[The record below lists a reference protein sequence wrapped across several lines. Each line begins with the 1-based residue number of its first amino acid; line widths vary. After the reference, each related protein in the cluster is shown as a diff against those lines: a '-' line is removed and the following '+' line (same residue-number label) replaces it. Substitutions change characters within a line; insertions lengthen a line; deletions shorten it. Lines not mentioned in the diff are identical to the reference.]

1 MPDVHAKLSASGA
14 HRWINCPGSVVLE
27 ENFEDQGSEYAK
39 EGTLAHSVA
48 EIKLQKY
55 FMKGIGPKKFK
66 AAMDKFKESEYWQDE
81 MDKYTD
87 LYFDEIKKR
96 ALAYKDLPYVNIEER
111 VDFSPWVPEGFG
123 TCDCI
128 MIYGDEMQVIDL
140 KYGKGVPVSPEENPQ
155 LMLYGLGA
163 YNFYSIFYDIKKI
176 KLTIIQPRLDS
187 ILDWELSIDD
197 LLKFGDEIK
206 PIADKAYHGSDDL
219 KEGEHCRFC
228 KAKSRCPARASK
240 MFEAV
245 EELKPVMEKD
255 LALISNEDIS
265 KYLKESIGL
274 IDWIKDLEDEA
285 LKAILAGEEIP
296 GYKAV
301 EGRSNRAFAD
311 QDKAFEIL
319 QESGF
324 DEAMLY
330 ERKPLSLSKLEK
342 LVGKKEFGE
351 ILKGQIIKP
360 QGKPTLVEE
369 SDKRDPYVKDL
380 GFENLE
386 K

>member
-1 MPDVHAKLSASGA
+1 MPEVHAKLSASGA

-48 EIKLQKY
+48 ELKLQKY

-66 AAMDKFKESEYWQDE
+66 IAMDKFKESLYWQDE

-87 LYFDEIKKR
+87 IYFDEIKKR
-96 ALAYKDLPYVNIEER
+96 ALAFKDLPYVNIEER
-111 VDFSPWVPEGFG
+111 VNFSNWVPEGFG

-128 MIYGDEMQVIDL
+128 MIYGDTMQVIDL

-163 YNFYSIFYDIKKI
+163 YHAYSMFYDIKNI
-176 KLTIIQPRLDS
+176 RLTIIQPRLDS
-187 ILDWELSIDD
+187 ILDWELSIED
-197 LLKFGDEIK
+197 LLEFGEKIK
-206 PIADKAYHGSDDL
+206 PIADEAYHGSKKL

-245 EELKPVMEKD
+245 EELKPVMEKE

-265 KYLKESIGL
+265 KYLKETIGL

-285 LKAILAGEEIP
+285 LKSILAGEEIP

-330 ERKPLSLSKLEK
+330 ERKPLSLSRLEK

-351 ILKGQIIKP
+351 ILKDQIIKP

-380 GFENLE
+380 GFKNLE

>member
-1 MPDVHAKLSASGA
+1 MPDVHARLSASGA

-27 ENFEDQGSEYAK
+27 ENFEDQSSEYAK

-48 EIKLQKY
+48 ELKLQKY

-66 AAMDKFKESEYWQDE
+66 IAMDKFKESEYWQDE

-96 ALAYKDLPYVNIEER
+96 ALAFKDLPYINIEER
-111 VDFSPWVPEGFG
+111 VNFSNWVPEGFG

-128 MIYGDEMQVIDL
+128 MIYGDTMQVIDL
-140 KYGKGVPVSPEENPQ
+140 KYGKGVPVSPEDNPQ

-163 YNFYSIFYDIKKI
+163 YHAYSMFYDIKNI
-176 KLTIIQPRLDS
+176 RLTIIQPRLDS
-187 ILDWELSIDD
+187 ILDWDLSIDD
-197 LLKFGDEIK
+197 LLKFGEKIK
-206 PIADKAYHGSDDL
+206 PIADEAYHGSKKL

-265 KYLKESIGL
+265 KYLKETIGL

-285 LKAILAGEEIP
+285 LKSILAGEEIP

-330 ERKPLSLSKLEK
+330 ERKPLSLSRLEK

-351 ILKGQIIKP
+351 ILKDQIIKP

-380 GFENLE
+380 GFKNLE

>member
-27 ENFEDQGSEYAK
+27 ENFEDTGSEYAK

-48 EIKLQKY
+48 ELKLQKY
-55 FMKGIGPKKFK
+55 FLKGIGPKKFK

-81 MDKYTD
+81 MDKHTD
-87 LYFDEIKKR
+87 FYFDEIRKR
-96 ALAYKDLPYVNIEER
+96 ALIYNDIPYVNIEER

-128 MIYGDEMQVIDL
+128 MIYGDIMQVIDL
-140 KYGKGVPVSPEENPQ
+140 KYGKGVPVSPEKNPQ
-155 LMLYGLGA
+155 LMLYALGA
-163 YNFYSIFYDIKKI
+163 YNFYSMFYDIKRV

-187 ILDWELSIDD
+187 ILDWVLGIND
-197 LLKFGDEIK
+197 LLKFGEEIK

-245 EELKPVMEKD
+245 EELKPVIKKD
-255 LALISNEDIS
+255 LALISNEDIA
-265 KYLKESIGL
+265 KYLKETIGL

-285 LKAILAGEEIP
+285 LRSILAGEEIP

-301 EGRSNRAFAD
+301 EGRSNRAFVD
-311 QDKAFEIL
+311 QDKAMATLE
-319 QESGF
+319 ENGF

-351 ILKGQIIKP
+351 ILKEQIIKP

-380 GFENLE
+380 GFEEVIN
-386 K
+386 

>member
-1 MPDVHAKLSASGA
+1 MPEVHAKLSASGA

-48 EIKLQKY
+48 ELKLQKY

-66 AAMDKFKESEYWQDE
+66 IAMDKFKESLYWQDE

-87 LYFDEIKKR
+87 IYFDEIKKR
-96 ALAYKDLPYVNIEER
+96 ALAFKDLPYVNIEER
-111 VDFSPWVPEGFG
+111 VNFSYWVPEGFG

-128 MIYGDEMQVIDL
+128 MIYGDTMQVIDL

-163 YNFYSIFYDIKKI
+163 YYAYLMFYDIKTVR
-176 KLTIIQPRLDS
+176 LTIIQPRLDS
-187 ILDWELSIDD
+187 ILDWDISIED
-197 LLKFGDEIK
+197 LLEFGEKIR
-206 PIADKAYHGSDDL
+206 PIADEAYHGSKKL

-245 EELKPVMEKD
+245 EELKPVMKKD

-285 LKAILAGEEIP
+285 FKSILAGEEIP

-330 ERKPLSLSKLEK
+330 ERKPLSLSRLEK

-351 ILKGQIIKP
+351 ILKDQIIKP
-360 QGKPTLVEE
+360 QGKPTLVED

>member
-1 MPDVHAKLSASGA
+1 MPEVHAKLSASGA

-48 EIKLQKY
+48 ELKLQKY

-96 ALAYKDLPYVNIEER
+96 ALAFKDLPYVNIEER
-111 VDFSPWVPEGFG
+111 VNFSNWVPEGFG

-128 MIYGDEMQVIDL
+128 MIYGDTMQVIDL

-163 YNFYSIFYDIKKI
+163 YNAYSMFYDIKNI
-176 KLTIIQPRLDS
+176 RLTIIQPRLDS

-197 LLKFGDEIK
+197 LLKFGEKIK
-206 PIADKAYHGSDDL
+206 PIADEAYHGSKKL

-245 EELKPVMEKD
+245 EELKPVMKKD

-285 LKAILAGEEIP
+285 LKSILAGEEIP

-330 ERKPLSLSKLEK
+330 ERKPLSLSRLEK

-351 ILKGQIIKP
+351 ILKDQIIKP

-380 GFENLE
+380 GFEEVIN
-386 K
+386 

>member
-1 MPDVHAKLSASGA
+1 MPEVHAKLSASGA

-27 ENFEDQGSEYAK
+27 ENFEDQSSEYAK

-48 EIKLQKY
+48 ELKLQKY

-66 AAMDKFKESEYWQDE
+66 IAMDNFKESEYWQDE

-96 ALAYKDLPYVNIEER
+96 ALAFKNLPYVNIEER
-111 VDFSPWVPEGFG
+111 VNFSNWVPEGFG

-128 MIYGDEMQVIDL
+128 MIYGDTMQVIDL

-163 YNFYSIFYDIKKI
+163 YNAYSMFYDIKNI
-176 KLTIIQPRLDS
+176 RLTIIQPRLDS
-187 ILDWELSIDD
+187 ILDWGLSIDD
-197 LLKFGDEIK
+197 LLKFGEKIK
-206 PIADKAYHGSDDL
+206 PIADEAYHGSKKL

-228 KAKSRCPARASK
+228 KAKSRCPARANK

-285 LKAILAGEEIP
+285 LKSILAGEEIP

-351 ILKGQIIKP
+351 ILKDQIIKP

-380 GFENLE
+380 GFENLG

>member
-1 MPDVHAKLSASGA
+1 MPEVHARLSASGA

-27 ENFEDQGSEYAK
+27 ENFDDQGSDYAK

-48 EIKLQKY
+48 ELKLQKY

-66 AAMDKFKESEYWQDE
+66 IAMDKFKESEYWQDE

-96 ALAYKDLPYVNIEER
+96 ALAFKDLPYVNIEER
-111 VDFSPWVPEGFG
+111 VNFSNWVPEGFG

-128 MIYGDEMQVIDL
+128 MIYGDTMQVIDL

-163 YNFYSIFYDIKKI
+163 YNAYSMFYDIKNI
-176 KLTIIQPRLDS
+176 RLTIIQPRLDS

-197 LLKFGDEIK
+197 LLKFGEKIK
-206 PIADKAYHGSDDL
+206 PIADEAYHGSKKL

-245 EELKPVMEKD
+245 EELKPVMKKD

-274 IDWIKDLEDEA
+274 IDWIKDMEDEA
-285 LKAILAGEEIP
+285 LRSILAGEEIP

-324 DEAMLY
+324 DEAVLY
-330 ERKPLSLSKLEK
+330 ERKPLSLSRLEK

-351 ILKGQIIKP
+351 ILKDQIIKP

-369 SDKRDPYVKDL
+369 SDKRDSYVKDL
-380 GFENLE
+380 GFKNLE

>member
-14 HRWINCPGSVVLE
+14 HRWINCPGSVLLE
-27 ENFEDQGSEYAK
+27 ENFEDQGSEYAR

-48 EIKLQKY
+48 ELKLQKY

-66 AAMDKFKESEYWQDE
+66 AAMDKFKESDLWQDE

-87 LYFDEIKKR
+87 IYFDEIKRR
-96 ALAYKDLPYVNIEER
+96 ALEYKERPYVNIEER
-111 VDFSPWVPEGFG
+111 VDFSSWVPEGFG

-128 MIYGDEMQVIDL
+128 MIYGDTMQVIDL

-163 YNFYSIFYDIKKI
+163 YHAYSMFYNIKTVR
-176 KLTIIQPRLDS
+176 LTIIQPRLDS
-187 ILDWELSIDD
+187 ILDWDISIED
-197 LLKFGDEIK
+197 LLKFGESIK
-206 PIADKAYHGSDDL
+206 PIAEKAYHGCDEF

-228 KAKSRCPARASK
+228 KAKSRCPERAK
-240 MFEAV
+240 TMFKQV
-245 EELKPVMEKD
+245 EELKPAMEKD
-255 LALISNEDIS
+255 LALISNGDIS
-265 KYLKESIGL
+265 KYLQETKGL

-285 LKAILAGEEIP
+285 LSSILAGEEIP

-301 EGRSNRAFAD
+301 EGRSNRTFRD
-311 QDKAFEIL
+311 VDKALEIL
-319 QESGF
+319 EGHGF
-324 DEAMLY
+324 EEAMLY

-342 LVGKKEFGE
+342 LVGKKDFTDLLADEV
-351 ILKGQIIKP
+351 IKP

-369 SDKRDPYVKDL
+369 SDKRPPFVKDL
-380 GFENLE
+380 GFEE
-386 K
+386 ITD

>member
-48 EIKLQKY
+48 ELKLQKY

-66 AAMDKFKESEYWQDE
+66 AAMDKFKKSEYWKDE

-111 VDFSPWVPEGFG
+111 VNFSHWVPEGFG

-128 MIYGDEMQVIDL
+128 MIYDDTMQVIDL

-163 YNFYSIFYDIKKI
+163 YYAYLMFYDIKKV

-187 ILDWELSIDD
+187 ILDWELSIED
-197 LLKFGDEIK
+197 LLEFGEKIR
-206 PIADKAYHGSDDL
+206 PIADEAFRGSKKL

-228 KAKSRCPARASK
+228 KAKSRCPERASK

-245 EELKPVMEKD
+245 EELKPIMEKD

-265 KYLKESIGL
+265 KYLKETIGL

-285 LKAILAGEEIP
+285 LKSILAGEEIP

-301 EGRSNRAFAD
+301 EGRSNRAFVD
-311 QDKAFEIL
+311 QGRAFEIL

-351 ILKGQIIKP
+351 ILKGQIVKP

>member
-1 MPDVHAKLSASGA
+1 MPEVHARLSASGA

-48 EIKLQKY
+48 ELKLQKY

-66 AAMDKFKESEYWQDE
+66 TAMDKFKESEYWQDE

-96 ALAYKDLPYVNIEER
+96 ALAFKDLPYVNIEER
-111 VDFSPWVPEGFG
+111 VNFSNWVPEGFG

-128 MIYGDEMQVIDL
+128 MIYGDTMQVIDL
-140 KYGKGVPVSPEENPQ
+140 KYGKGVSVSPEENPQ
-155 LMLYGLGA
+155 LMLYALGA
-163 YNFYSIFYDIKKI
+163 YNAYSIFYDIKNI

-187 ILDWELSIDD
+187 ILDWELSIED
-197 LLKFGDEIK
+197 LLEFGEKIR
-206 PIADKAYHGSDDL
+206 PIADEAYHGSKKL

-265 KYLKESIGL
+265 KYLKETIGL

-285 LKAILAGEEIP
+285 LKSILAGEEIP

-330 ERKPLSLSKLEK
+330 ERKPLSLSRLEK

-351 ILKGQIIKP
+351 ILKDQIIKP

-380 GFENLE
+380 GFKNLE

>member
-1 MPDVHAKLSASGA
+1 MPDIHAKLSASGA

-48 EIKLQKY
+48 ELKLQKY

-111 VDFSPWVPEGFG
+111 VNFSHWVPEGFG

-128 MIYGDEMQVIDL
+128 MIYDDTMQVIDL
-140 KYGKGVPVSPEENPQ
+140 KYGKGVPVSPEKNPQ

-163 YNFYSIFYDIKKI
+163 YYAYLMFYDIKKV

-187 ILDWELSIDD
+187 ILDWEVSIED
-197 LLKFGDEIK
+197 LLEFGEKIR
-206 PIADKAYHGSDDL
+206 PIADEAFHGSKKL

-240 MFEAV
+240 MFNAV

-255 LALISNEDIS
+255 LALISNGDIS
-265 KYLKESIGL
+265 KYLKETIGL
-274 IDWIKDLEDEA
+274 IAWIKDLEDEA
-285 LKAILAGEEIP
+285 LKSILAGEEIP

-301 EGRSNRAFAD
+301 EGRSNRAFVD

>member
-27 ENFEDQGSEYAK
+27 ENFEDTGSEYAK

-48 EIKLQKY
+48 ELKLQKY

-66 AAMDKFKESEYWQDE
+66 AAMDKFKTSEYWQDE

-111 VDFSPWVPEGFG
+111 VDFSSWVPEGFG

-128 MIYGDEMQVIDL
+128 MIYGDTMQVIDL

-163 YNFYSIFYDIKKI
+163 YSAYSMFYDIKKI

-187 ILDWELSIDD
+187 ILDWELSIED
-197 LLKFGDEIK
+197 LLKFGDNVK

-255 LALISNEDIS
+255 LALISNEDIQVS
-265 KYLKESIGL
+265 
-274 IDWIKDLEDEA
+274 
-285 LKAILAGEEIP
+285 
-296 GYKAV
+296 
-301 EGRSNRAFAD
+301 
-311 QDKAFEIL
+311 
-319 QESGF
+319 
-324 DEAMLY
+324 
-330 ERKPLSLSKLEK
+330 
-342 LVGKKEFGE
+342 
-351 ILKGQIIKP
+351 
-360 QGKPTLVEE
+360 
-369 SDKRDPYVKDL
+369 
-380 GFENLE
+380 
-386 K
+386 

>member
-1 MPDVHAKLSASGA
+1 MPEVHAKLSASGA

-27 ENFEDQGSEYAK
+27 ENFEDTGSEYAK

-48 EIKLQKY
+48 ELKLQKY

-66 AAMDKFKESEYWQDE
+66 IAMDKFKESEYWQDE

-87 LYFDEIKKR
+87 LYFDEVKKR
-96 ALAYKDLPYVNIEER
+96 ALSYKESPYVNIEER
-111 VDFSPWVPEGFG
+111 VDFSSWVPEGFG
-123 TCDCI
+123 TCDCV
-128 MIYGDEMQVIDL
+128 MIHGDEMQVIDL

-163 YNFYSIFYDIKKI
+163 YNAYSMFYDIKKI
-176 KLTIIQPRLDS
+176 RLTIIQPRLDS
-187 ILDWELSIDD
+187 ILDWELSIDN
-197 LLKFGDEIK
+197 LLKFGEKIK
-206 PIADKAYHGSDDL
+206 PIADEAYHGSKKL

-245 EELKPVMEKD
+245 EELKPVMKKD
-255 LALISNEDIS
+255 LALVSNEDIS

-285 LKAILAGEEIP
+285 LRSILAGEEIP

-351 ILKGQIIKP
+351 ILKDQIIKP
-360 QGKPTLVEE
+360 QGKPTIVEE

>member
-14 HRWINCPGSVVLE
+14 HRWINCPGSVILE
-27 ENFEDQGSEYAK
+27 ENFEDQSSEYAK

-48 EIKLQKY
+48 ELKLQKY

-66 AAMDKFKESEYWQDE
+66 IAMDKFKESEYWQDE
-81 MDKYTD
+81 MDKFTD

-96 ALAYKDLPYVNIEER
+96 ALSFKDLPYVNIEER
-111 VDFSPWVPEGFG
+111 VNFSNWVPEGFG

-128 MIYGDEMQVIDL
+128 MIYGNTMQVIDL

-155 LMLYGLGA
+155 LMLYALGA
-163 YNFYSIFYDIKKI
+163 YNAYSMFYDIKNI

-197 LLKFGDEIK
+197 LLKFGEKIK
-206 PIADKAYHGSDDL
+206 PIADEAYHGSKKL

-265 KYLKESIGL
+265 KYLKETIGL

-285 LKAILAGEEIP
+285 LKSILAGEEIP

-319 QESGF
+319 QNSGF

-330 ERKPLSLSKLEK
+330 ERKPLSLSRLEK

-351 ILKGQIIKP
+351 ILKDQIIKP

-380 GFENLE
+380 GFKNLE

>member
-27 ENFEDQGSEYAK
+27 ENFEDTGSEYAK

-48 EIKLQKY
+48 ELKLQKY

-111 VDFSPWVPEGFG
+111 VNFSHWVPEGFG

-128 MIYGDEMQVIDL
+128 MIYGDTMQVIDL

-163 YNFYSIFYDIKKI
+163 YNAYSMFYDIKKV

-187 ILDWELSIDD
+187 ILDWELSIED
-197 LLKFGDEIK
+197 LLEFGEKIR
-206 PIADKAYHGSDDL
+206 PIADDAFHGSKKL
-219 KEGEHCRFC
+219 KEGDHCRFC

-240 MFEAV
+240 MFNVV

-265 KYLKESIGL
+265 KYLKETMGL

-351 ILKGQIIKP
+351 ILKGQIVKT